1 MVAETGRTPVRTGQ
15 PCPSSNASTGVP
27 SAEVTRISPTVIRQL
42 SYSSHSQGLDE
53 MGRIQRL
60 LLAASLLAVTAV
72 FGYALVRGTA
82 QPTTAQSTT
91 AQPTTAQPT
100 APSPQRVALIMEMPS
115 AIGPI
120 VTDDDMFTLY
130 RSDRDTAAPPTSRC
144 TGACAATW
152 RPVLVG
158 GKVIFDGGD
167 QSLVGTVVRPDG
179 TRQLTLKGWPLYRY
193 TGDRYEGDTNGEGV
207 DGVWSAITPNGNRA

>member
-1 MVAETGRTPVRTGQ
+1 
-15 PCPSSNASTGVP
+15 
-27 SAEVTRISPTVIRQL
+27 
-42 SYSSHSQGLDE
+42 

-60 LLAASLLAVTAV
+60 LLAASLLAVSAV
-72 FGYALVRGTA
+72 FGYALVRGSAKPTRA
-82 QPTTAQSTT
+82 EPTTA
-91 AQPTTAQPT
+91 
-100 APSPQRVALIMEMPS
+100 PSQRQIALIMEMPS

-158 GKVIFDGGD
+158 DKIIFDGGD
-167 QSLVGTVVRPDG
+167 QSLVGSLVRPDG
-179 TRQLTLKGWPLYRY
+179 MRQLTLKGWPLYRY
-193 TGDRYEGDTNGEGV
+193 TGDRYGGDTNGEGV
-207 DGVWSAITPNGNRA
+207 DGVWSAITPNGNRG

>member
-1 MVAETGRTPVRTGQ
+1 
-15 PCPSSNASTGVP
+15 
-27 SAEVTRISPTVIRQL
+27 
-42 SYSSHSQGLDE
+42 

-60 LLAASLLAVTAV
+60 LLAACLLAVSAV

-82 QPTTAQSTT
+82 RPPRAEPTKAG
-91 AQPTTAQPT
+91 PT
-100 APSPQRVALIMEMPS
+100 AAPTALIMEMPS
-115 AIGPI
+115 TIGPI

-130 RSDRDTAAPPTSRC
+130 RSDRDTAAPPISRC

-158 GKVIFDGGD
+158 DKVVFDGGD
-167 QSLVGTVVRPDG
+167 QSLVGTLVRPDG
-179 TRQLTLKGWPLYRY
+179 TKQLTLKGWPLYRY